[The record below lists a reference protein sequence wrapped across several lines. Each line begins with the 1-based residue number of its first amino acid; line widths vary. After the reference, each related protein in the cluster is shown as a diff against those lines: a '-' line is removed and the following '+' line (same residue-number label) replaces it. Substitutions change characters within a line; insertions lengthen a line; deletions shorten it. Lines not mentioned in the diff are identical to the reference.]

1 MGEGAPAREAI
12 QESAYQPEDSPASC
26 LAGGCS
32 TLSSLNRRGITEVVA
47 PAV

>member
-1 MGEGAPAREAI
+1 MELPARQAI
-12 QESAYQPEDSPASC
+12 QESVYQPEDSPASS

-32 TLSSLNRRGITEVVA
+32 TLSSLNRRGVTKVVA